1 MFLFPSR
8 PGLELHTQVISTP
21 SFPNAQPDQSLT
33 LPHVGDGLVLH
44 HLLPKPVP
52 CPGMLPFCPLFTQSL
67 PAFQDPQIKC
77 HFLLHEAFLPVL
89 TRWPNLPNS
98 HVYTFCLNHPF
109 EEVIPCYPVCFLI
122 PSCLPYKNDSPW
134 QAETCLSCHL
144 FSTKP
149 SAVHTVGTPEIL
161 LNK

>member
-8 PGLELHTQVISTP
+8 PGLELHTHVISTP

-89 TRWPNLPNS
+89 TDTVTQSSKLPCVHILSEPPIWGSYPMLPGMLPNS
-98 HVYTFCLNHPF
+98 VLSSLSEWQPLAGRDL
-109 EEVIPCYPVCFLI
+109 PLMSLI
-122 PSCLPYKNDSPW
+122 
-134 QAETCLSCHL
+134 
-144 FSTKP
+144 
-149 SAVHTVGTPEIL
+149 
-161 LNK
+161 